1 MLVTRSP
8 VIQALSP
15 PDRRLLL
22 ERAAYR
28 RLNPKERLY
37 LAGDDAGRAHVLCRG
52 LLKLVSAD
60 GRGRESILCL
70 AVPGELV
77 GEIAAVDGLAQPLDA
92 AAATR
97 CELVGLDASLLREML
112 GRNPTATLALA
123 QLFARRTRWMCNTAL
138 ERATAAVPARL
149 AGRLLDLASLLGTL
163 EDGIID
169 MDLPLPQEDIGRLAG
184 MCRES
189 TCKTL
194 RRFQREGLVDYRRR
208 RLRIMRPDA
217 LEQIKVSG
225 GFGGPGCLPASRH
238 PSGAWSPAS

>member
-8 VIQALSP
+8 VIQALSSA
-15 PDRRLLL
+15 DRRLLL
-22 ERAAYR
+22 ERAAVR
-28 RLNPKERLY
+28 RLKPKERLY
-37 LAGDDAGRAHVLCRG
+37 LAGDDAGRAHVLCQG
-52 LLKLVSAD
+52 LLKLVASD

-92 AAATR
+92 AAAIR
-97 CELVGLDASLLREML
+97 CELVGLDASLLRDML
-112 GRNPTATLALA
+112 GRNPRAALALA
-123 QLFARRTRWMCNTAL
+123 HQLARRSRWMCNTAL
-138 ERATAAVPARL
+138 ERATGPVPARL

-163 EDGIID
+163 ENGFID
-169 MDLPLPQEDIGRLAG
+169 LDLPLPQEDIGRLAG

-208 RLRIMRPDA
+208 RLRIVRPDA
-217 LEQIKVSG
+217 LEQIRVTG
-225 GFGGPGCLPASRH
+225 RVEGAGCLPGGRH
-238 PSGAWSPAS
+238 HPRT